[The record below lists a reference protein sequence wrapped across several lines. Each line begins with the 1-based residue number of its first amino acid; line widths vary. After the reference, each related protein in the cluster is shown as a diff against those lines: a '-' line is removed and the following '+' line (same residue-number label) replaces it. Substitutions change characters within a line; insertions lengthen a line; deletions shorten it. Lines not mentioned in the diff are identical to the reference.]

1 MIRQLALVLVA
12 AFVLG
17 TSGANALPGFDFSDI
32 GDIGEILDPCSEFPG
47 LCDPIDPCELNPQ
60 LCEPPDPCELNPG
73 LCDPIDPCELAPV
86 LCEEEPP
93 VAQPEEPP
101 VFPHAAI
108 LFGSAK
114 VKGDGFKTTQ
124 DFSFA
129 IVFNDTAFTAF
140 DDKGQSYAG
149 HLAPKGT
156 SGAKF
161 QIFLDEASSD
171 GLSAQIAGRAAEA
184 SGRSAGAVLGE
195 SAKLILKLRPNGS
208 ALLKIKSEVLVTGLG
223 EVTFK
228 ANATGLVSS
237 D

>member
-1 MIRQLALVLVA
+1 MIRHLVFALFA

-17 TSGANALPGFDFSDI
+17 ASAANALPGFDPSDI

-47 LCDPIDPCELNPQ
+47 LCDPIDPCELNP
-60 LCEPPDPCELNPG
+60 G
-73 LCDPIDPCELAPV
+73 LCDPPVDPCELAPV
-86 LCEEEPP
+86 TCGEEPP

-108 LFGSAK
+108 LTGSAK

-124 DFSFA
+124 AFEFFM
-129 IVFNDTAFTAF
+129 VFNDTAFTAF

-171 GLSAQIAGRAAEA
+171 GLSTQIAGRAAEA

-195 SAKLILKLRPNGS
+195 SAKLILKLRPDGS

-228 ANATGLVSS
+228 ANVTGLVSS